1 LNEGSG
7 KPQDPPARKG
17 EKEAGERGKSRKR
30 KEAKG
35 GRGFLESGRK
45 KFGEI
50 GDVETSHPKRGNSL
64 IYTNHILEIGRS
76 RVCKR
81 RGWKLSPWVA
91 GGNWG
96 IGGIDQKGNFFFF
109 LQHLQPGTSK
119 WQDNDPLELQMMLCH
134 FAVRSAKEIIS
145 GKDPQPDNHGLKRF
159 FFAQKQTNAKA
170 DANSS
175 GNGVVSTL
183 VAPAWYSRSRF
194 LLIKNGY

>member
-1 LNEGSG
+1 M
-7 KPQDPPARKG
+7 
-17 EKEAGERGKSRKR
+17 EAESL
-30 KEAKG
+30 
-35 GRGFLESGRK
+35 GR
-45 KFGEI
+45 
-50 GDVETSHPKRGNSL
+50 
-64 IYTNHILEIGRS
+64 
-76 RVCKR
+76 R
-81 RGWKLSPWVA
+81 REL
-91 GGNWG
+91 GNWG
-96 IGGIDQKGNFFFF
+96 NWSTKKEIFFF

-119 WQDNDPLELQMMLCH
+119 WQDNYPLELQMMLCY